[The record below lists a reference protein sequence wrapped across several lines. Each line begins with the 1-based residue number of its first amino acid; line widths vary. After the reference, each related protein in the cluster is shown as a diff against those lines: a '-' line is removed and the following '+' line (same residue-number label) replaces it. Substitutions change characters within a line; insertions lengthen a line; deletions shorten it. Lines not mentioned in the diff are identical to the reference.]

1 MFNLMG
7 KEINAILCAQTILIW
22 THAIKVDDYNNFD
35 FVSGLQ
41 LVKEIHNLPR
51 LRSRKSS
58 CLIAERNG

>member
-1 MFNLMG
+1 MQFYVHKLSLSGPMQYLYM
-7 KEINAILCAQTILIW
+7 K
-22 THAIKVDDYNNFD
+22 KVDDYKSFD